1 MPELARDQ
9 VDPTA
14 DIKRNAAAARVDER
28 KDEHGFEPSKAVD
41 SAAERASAQ
50 ITFASK
56 TNLWLLPIP
65 SRARYDTTSP
75 PPTLSLPLNILFGV
89 AATFT
94 VANLYY
100 SQPILVQL
108 AEAFGPGI
116 TYNQVSVVTTLVQA
130 GYAAG
135 ILLISP
141 LGDMVSLGEQ
151 VRRSSGLIFFYCR
164 SADAASSCCSSF

>member
-1 MPELARDQ
+1 MQETPREHRSPDAGPDLG
-9 VDPTA
+9 TA
-14 DIKRNAAAARVDER
+14 EANDVREEKL
-28 KDEHGFEPSKAVD
+28 GLEPHDAKTTDVTSQKSEV
-41 SAAERASAQ
+41 
-50 ITFASK
+50 TPSK
-56 TNLWLLPIP
+56 TNLWILPIP
-65 SRARYDTTSP
+65 SRVRYDP
-75 PPTLSLPLNILFGV
+75 AAPPTTLSIPLNVLFGI

-108 AEAFGPGI
+108 AEAFGPDV

-141 LGDMVSLGEQ
+141 LGDMVSAVAG
-151 VRRSSGLIFFYCR
+151 CH
-164 SADAASSCCSSF
+164 